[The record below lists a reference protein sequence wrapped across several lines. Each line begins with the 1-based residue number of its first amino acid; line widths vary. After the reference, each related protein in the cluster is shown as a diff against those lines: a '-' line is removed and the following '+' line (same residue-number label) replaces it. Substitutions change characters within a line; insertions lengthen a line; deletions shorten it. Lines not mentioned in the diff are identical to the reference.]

1 MLASEPSLKIDIS
14 EAQIQL
20 LHLLDLAI
28 AGQEIVITQGNQPVA
43 RLVSIAPKRSLF
55 GSDKGKIFMS
65 DDFDAPLP
73 EFHDISS
80 N

>member
-28 AGQEIVITQGNQPVA
+28 AGREIVITQGDQPVA
-43 RLVSIAPKRSLF
+43 RLVSIVPKRSLF

-65 DDFDAPLP
+65 DDFEAPLP
-73 EFHDISS
+73 EFEEY
-80 N
+80 

>member
-28 AGQEIVITQGNQPVA
+28 AGQEIVITQGDQPVA
-43 RLVSIAPKRSLF
+43 RLVSIAPNRSLF
-55 GSDKGKIFMS
+55 GNDKDKIFMS
-65 DDFDAPLP
+65 DDFEASLP
-73 EFHDISS
+73 EFEEYS
-80 N
+80 

>member
-1 MLASEPSLKIDIS
+1 MLASEPYLKIDIS

-20 LHLLDLAI
+20 LHLAI
-28 AGQEIVITQGNQPVA
+28 AGQEIVITQGDQPVA

-73 EFHDISS
+73 EFEEY
-80 N
+80 

>member
-28 AGQEIVITQGNQPVA
+28 AGQEIVITQGDQPVA
-43 RLVSIAPKRSLF
+43 RLVSIAPNRSLF

-73 EFHDISS
+73 EFEEY
-80 N
+80 

>member
-28 AGQEIVITQGNQPVA
+28 AGQEIVITQGDQPVT

-55 GSDKGKIFMS
+55 GSDKDKIFMS

-73 EFHDISS
+73 EFEEYS
-80 N
+80 

>member
-1 MLASEPSLKIDIS
+1 MLTSKTSLKIDIS

-28 AGQEIVITQGNQPVA
+28 AGQDIVITQGDQPVA
-43 RLVSIAPKRSLF
+43 RLVSIVPKSSLF

-73 EFHDISS
+73 EFEEY
-80 N
+80 

>member
-28 AGQEIVITQGNQPVA
+28 AGQEIVITQGDQPVA
-43 RLVSIAPKRSLF
+43 RLVSIPPKRSLF
-55 GSDKGKIFMS
+55 GSDKDKIFMS

-73 EFHDISS
+73 EFEEYS
-80 N
+80 